1 MSFFD
6 SEMVQEEMNTIAQIQ
21 RKIVKELP
29 SFFIMDTN
37 EKLEHINLLSELLEK
52 QQILYTR
59 LSLSDDPDALRMKE
73 QMIESAKILG
83 FGPNPDVNVVFKS
96 MQQTIDSLRKT
107 ALKGR

>member
-6 SEMVQEEMNTIAQIQ
+6 SEMVQEEMNTIAKIQ
-21 RKIVKELP
+21 KKIVKELP
-29 SFFIMDTN
+29 SFFIMDVN

-59 LSLSDDPDALRMKE
+59 LTLSDDPDALRLKE

-96 MQQTIDSLRKT
+96 MQKTIDSLRRRADK
-107 ALKGR
+107 

>member
-1 MSFFD
+1 
-6 SEMVQEEMNTIAQIQ
+6 
-21 RKIVKELP
+21 
-29 SFFIMDTN
+29 MDAN

-59 LSLSDDPDALRMKE
+59 LTLSDDPDALRLKE

-96 MQQTIDSLRKT
+96 MQKTIDSLRKR
-107 ALKGR
+107 ADK

>member
-6 SEMVQEEMNTIAQIQ
+6 SEMVQEEMNTIAKIQ
-21 RKIVKELP
+21 KKIVKELP

-59 LSLSDDPDALRMKE
+59 LTLSDDPDALRLKE

-96 MQQTIDSLRKT
+96 MQKTIDSLRKT

>member
-6 SEMVQEEMNTIAQIQ
+6 SEMVQEEMNTIAKIQ
-21 RKIVKELP
+21 KKIVKELP
-29 SFFIMDTN
+29 SFFIMDSN

-59 LSLSDDPDALRMKE
+59 LTLSDDPDALRLKE

-96 MQQTIDSLRKT
+96 MQKTIDSLRKR
-107 ALKGR
+107 ADK